1 LLGGYA
7 VKIESI
13 DFFYLS
19 MPEILDIGDGSQ
31 DTVLVRL
38 EAGGHVGWGECES
51 SPLVTIAGLVCPK
64 SHSKCRPVR
73 DSVLGQRL
81 ESAEDILRIGDRV
94 HENSLD
100 MLQADHVLSGIDV
113 AMWDALARA
122 RGVPV
127 YELLGYERAY
137 PKTPYASVLFGTT
150 AQETL
155 QKARNIRRQGYRAA
169 KFGWEP
175 FGEGEVQDDV
185 DQVVAAREGLG
196 KDGILLID
204 AGTVWGD
211 DVERARQSL
220 PVLQQCRATWLEE
233 PFVSSALDAYRR
245 LAGEVGTVKLAGG
258 EGAHNFYMAQHMID
272 YAGIGYVQIDAGRI
286 GGITV
291 AKRVA
296 DYAHARGV
304 TYVNH
309 TFTSNLALS
318 ASMQAGA
325 GLKEH
330 VLCEYPTE
338 LKPLA
343 YELTREHIV
352 PDAEGLIRLPD
363 APGLGVTPD
372 MEAVKRYL
380 VDVEI
385 RAKGEVLYRT
395 PFPGAFMLS

>member
-1 LLGGYA
+1 
-7 VKIESI
+7 
-13 DFFYLS
+13 

-81 ESAEDILRIGDRV
+81 ESVENILRIGDLVR
-94 HENSLD
+94 ENSLD

-127 YELLGYERAY
+127 YHLLGYPRAY
-137 PKTPYASVLFGTT
+137 PKTPYASVLFGVT

-155 QKARNIRRQGYRAA
+155 EKARDIRRQGYRAA

-196 KDGILLID
+196 EDGILLVD
-204 AGTVWGD
+204 AGTVWVD
-211 DVERARQSL
+211 DVERACQVL
-220 PVLQQCRATWLEE
+220 PVLQECRATWLEE
-233 PFVSSALDAYRR
+233 PFVSGALDAYRR
-245 LAGEVGTVKLAGG
+245 LAAQAGTVKLAGG
-258 EGAHNFYMAQHMID
+258 EGAHNFHMARHMID

-286 GGITV
+286 GGISV

-296 DYAHARGV
+296 DYARARGV
-304 TYVNH
+304 TFVNH

-318 ASMQAGA
+318 ASMQAHA
-325 GLKEH
+325 GIQED

-338 LKPLA
+338 LKPMA
-343 YELTREHIV
+343 YEMTREHIV
-352 PDAEGLIRLPD
+352 PDSDGQIRLPD
-363 APGLGVTPD
+363 APGLGVSPD
-372 MEAVKRYL
+372 LEAVKKYL

-385 RAKGEVLYRT
+385 QAKGELLYRT
-395 PFPGAFMLS
+395 PSILSP